1 MISQNNRE
9 LSIWKKVDRWFLILF
24 MMLITGGLLTV
35 YSSSLGDELTPI
47 YDLTKDYGKQF
58 LWVLI
63 SLFVGFIILY
73 LDGNFIRNSSFIIYG
88 IVITMLLL
96 VLLTPPING
105 ARAWFKLGNFTIQP
119 AEFAKLACSLA
130 VAKFLNTT
138 GLKMESFGTV
148 RTVIFILIIPMG
160 LIFIEPDPGSSLV
173 FLSFIFVMYR
183 EGLSGNILLGGLF
196 ASIFAVIAVYIKCFE
211 DATLFDGALQGNY
224 IFAGAIL
231 LLGVL
236 SFALIKMLIMP
247 RYRRS
252 KYKIALFSTVLAL
265 TLILS
270 ANWAYDN
277 AFKDRHRTRFKIL
290 FGLVE
295 DRKGDGYNIYQALS
309 AIGSG
314 EFIGKGYMGGTLSND
329 KFKHVPEQSTDFI
342 FCSWAEERG
351 FLGSLFLIGL
361 YSVFL
366 IKTITIAERQRSRFT
381 RIFGYCVASIMFFH
395 FMINI
400 AMVIGIA
407 PVIGIPLPL
416 FSKGGSAILTFSVMI
431 FILARLDAERKDVLR

>member
-1 MISQNNRE
+1 MISQSNRE

-24 MMLITGGLLTV
+24 ILLITGGLLTV
-35 YSSSLGDELTPI
+35 YSSSMGDELTPI
-47 YDLTKDYGKQF
+47 YDLSKDYGKQF
-58 LWVLI
+58 LWVII

-196 ASIFAVIAVYIKCFE
+196 AAIFAVIAVYIKCFE

-231 LLGVL
+231 LLGIL
-236 SFALIKMLIMP
+236 SFALIKTLVMP
-247 RYRRS
+247 RYRKS
-252 KYKIALFSTVLAL
+252 KYKIALFATMLAL
-265 TLILS
+265 ILVLS

-351 FLGSLFLIGL
+351 FLGSIFLIGL
-361 YSVFL
+361 YIVFL
-366 IKTITIAERQRSRFT
+366 IKIITIAERQRSRFT

-416 FSKGGSAILTFSVMI
+416 FSKGGSAVLTFSVMV

>member
-24 MMLITGGLLTV
+24 MMLITAGLLTV
-35 YSSSLGDELTPI
+35 YSSSMGDELTPI

-58 LWVLI
+58 LWVII

-196 ASIFAVIAVYIKCFE
+196 AAIFAVIAVYIKCFE

-265 TLILS
+265 TLVLS

>member
-1 MISQNNRE
+1 MISQSNRE
-9 LSIWKKVDRWFLILF
+9 LSIWKKVDKWFLILF
-24 MMLITGGLLTV
+24 MMLITAGLLTV
-35 YSSSLGDELTPI
+35 YSSSMGDELTPI
-47 YDLTKDYGKQF
+47 YDLSKDYGKQF

-119 AEFAKLACSLA
+119 AEFAKLASSLA

-196 ASIFAVIAVYIKCFE
+196 AAIFAVIAVYIKCFE

-252 KYKIALFSTVLAL
+252 KYKIALFSTVLYL
-265 TLILS
+265 TLVLS
-270 ANWAYDN
+270 DNLAYDN
-277 AFKDRHRTRFKIL
+277 
-290 FGLVE
+290 
-295 DRKGDGYNIYQALS
+295 
-309 AIGSG
+309 
-314 EFIGKGYMGGTLSND
+314 
-329 KFKHVPEQSTDFI
+329 
-342 FCSWAEERG
+342 
-351 FLGSLFLIGL
+351 
-361 YSVFL
+361 
-366 IKTITIAERQRSRFT
+366 
-381 RIFGYCVASIMFFH
+381 
-395 FMINI
+395 
-400 AMVIGIA
+400 
-407 PVIGIPLPL
+407 
-416 FSKGGSAILTFSVMI
+416 
-431 FILARLDAERKDVLR
+431 